1 MALVIRD
8 LYKSF
13 GGFTLS
19 LNLTVEEGET
29 LVIAGPSGCGK
40 TTALHLISGLLE
52 ADGGEINLNGK
63 DITKTPPWERNIA
76 MVFQDLAL
84 FPHLNAEKNIAYG
97 PAIKGVKKEERRKIA
112 EQNLSLV
119 QLSGYGNRRVQTLS
133 GGEKQRIAI
142 ARALAYKPDCLLFDE
157 PFSSLDT
164 PLRRELRDHF
174 LEIRKE
180 LGIPCILCYTR

>member
-8 LYKSF
+8 LHKSF

-52 ADGGEINLNGK
+52 ADGGEINLHGK

-97 PAIKGVKKEERRKIA
+97 PAIKGVKKEARRKIV
-112 EQNLSLV
+112 EENLSLV
-119 QLSGYGNRRVQTLS
+119 QLSGYGKRRVQTLS

-157 PFSSLDT
+157 PFSSLA
-164 PLRRELRDHF
+164 LIFRML
-174 LEIRKE
+174 
-180 LGIPCILCYTR
+180 CIL